1 MFDPII
7 EQRMSGERVR
17 VIVRECVYRYPTNE
31 EKAIVERNPSVV
43 TRIIKQHLDGELS
56 IVTASN
62 ILQLIDSWKDLAVA
76 FLCGFLRSEHTFN
89 LFYQVLLNMNL
100 TEKRL
105 DVCMSLMI
113 MRLLPCSMVV
123 STIITKLLSMGITLN
138 KRMMAS
144 FCQFLQMMIMNTK
157 EINAALYIE
166 IESFCR
172 EYSSLSEAEELLKT
186 LEDMFFF

>member
-31 EKAIVERNPSVV
+31 EKAIVCIQKGNNTKVERNPSVV

-89 LFYQVLLNMNL
+89 LCGSLRRVTLRFYQVLLNMNL
-100 TEKRL
+100 PEKRL

-138 KRMMAS
+138 VVVR
-144 FCQFLQMMIMNTK
+144 
-157 EINAALYIE
+157 
-166 IESFCR
+166 
-172 EYSSLSEAEELLKT
+172 YSVNV
-186 LEDMFFF
+186 